1 MVSPILLII
10 VGIIILL
17 LGVYL
22 YRYLLRIVD
31 VLGKNRKS
39 KRIRLLVMLIC
50 LALFVAC
57 FKFLGY
63 GLVLL
68 MHILVIAWI
77 VDGIHFLT
85 KKLYKRYSEHPKWDK
100 VYKSGVLPLLL
111 TSIVLCYGFFNMRS
125 VVETNYDVYTDK
137 YIRQEGYTIAMV
149 SDLHYP
155 TTMDGEALL
164 SYVQEINK
172 KNPDFVV
179 LGGDIVDESTSVEE
193 MEEALHILGQISNK
207 YGIYYVYGNHDYAR
221 YSGKSNFTKEEL
233 YNCLTSNKI
242 QVLED
247 SEATVNEEIVLLG
260 RADSGYGNNDARADQ
275 KKLLAGVDQNKYL
288 LLLDHKPMELKENA
302 KLGIDLQLSG
312 HTHAGQ
318 LWPAGIVGELL
329 GANEQ
334 NYGIRVNGG
343 FTSIVSSGI
352 AGWGNKLRTAKHSE
366 YVIIHLRQKN

>member
-39 KRIRLLVMLIC
+39 KRIRLLVIFIC
-50 LALFVAC
+50 NALFAAC

-68 MHILVIAWI
+68 MHVLVIAWI
-77 VDGIHFLT
+77 VDGIHFLI
-85 KKLYKRYSEHPKWDK
+85 KKLYKSYSDHPKWDK
-100 VYKSGVLPLLL
+100 VYKSGVLPLIL
-111 TSIVLCYGFFNMRS
+111 TSIVLCYGFINMGN
-125 VVETNYDVYTDK
+125 VIETNYEVDTDK

-155 TTMDGEALL
+155 TTMNGEALL

-172 KNPDFVV
+172 KSPDFVV
-179 LGGDIVDESTSVEE
+179 LCGDIVDESTTKVE
-193 MEEALHILGQISNK
+193 MEEALSILGQIENK

-221 YSGKSNFTKEEL
+221 YSGKSNFTKAEL
-233 YNCLTSNKI
+233 YDCFVSNKI

-247 SEATVNEEIVLLG
+247 RVTTVNDEIVLMG
-260 RADSGYGNNDARADQ
+260 RADSGYGNDDARVDQ
-275 KKLLAGVDQNKYL
+275 EKLLAGIDQNKYI
-288 LLLDHKPMELKENA
+288 LLLDHKPAELEENT

-318 LWPAGIVGELL
+318 LWPAGIIGELL

-334 NYGIRVNGG
+334 NYGIRENGS

-366 YVIIHLRQKN
+366 YVIITLRPKN